1 VYLVE
6 YRLVGAEE
14 APLDVPAAETD
25 VEGLAVCL
33 WVGVVAVR
41 TVLAAE
47 GEALGDLD
55 EVLAHGNG
63 QYEEEHWK
71 KKRKHKSGQKGATL
85 KLVCDVEK
93 RKYVHS
99 LKLKTGTIWATFV
112 QLQDLSSNWTKIW
125 NVEWSSLLA
134 NRSLVDFDHHAV
146 VRRCLSILNLLSSIS
161 NLLYYVSSLL
171 WNDTLFIVPKSKY
184 KLKYFDHDKENN
196 FCCRLII
203 ILMI

>member
-55 EVLAHGNG
+55 EVLAHGDG
-63 QYEEEHWK
+63 QYEEEH
-71 KKRKHKSGQKGATL
+71 
-85 KLVCDVEK
+85 
-93 RKYVHS
+93 
-99 LKLKTGTIWATFV
+99 
-112 QLQDLSSNWTKIW
+112 
-125 NVEWSSLLA
+125 
-134 NRSLVDFDHHAV
+134 
-146 VRRCLSILNLLSSIS
+146 
-161 NLLYYVSSLL
+161 
-171 WNDTLFIVPKSKY
+171 
-184 KLKYFDHDKENN
+184 
-196 FCCRLII
+196 
-203 ILMI
+203 